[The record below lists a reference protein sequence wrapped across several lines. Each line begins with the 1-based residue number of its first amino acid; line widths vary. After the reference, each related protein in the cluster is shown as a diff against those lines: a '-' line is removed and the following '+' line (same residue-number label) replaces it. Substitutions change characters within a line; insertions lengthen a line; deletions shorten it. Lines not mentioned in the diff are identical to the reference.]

1 MIKGEPG
8 RMEVDVPKTKQCS
21 RSQKMEGRKHLIKIK
36 IPRIKETFGKKKK
49 KEDSS
54 DSGIL
59 TRANKEKST
68 LQHNEAKSQN
78 KDKKYTLQA
87 F

>member
-1 MIKGEPG
+1 
-8 RMEVDVPKTKQCS
+8 
-21 RSQKMEGRKHLIKIK
+21 MEGRKYVIEIKFPI
-36 IPRIKETFGKKKK
+36 IKETLFLKK

-54 DSGIL
+54 DSEML
-59 TRANKEKST
+59 TRANKEKSI
-68 LQHNEAKSQN
+68 LQHNEVKSQN

>member
-1 MIKGEPG
+1 
-8 RMEVDVPKTKQCS
+8 
-21 RSQKMEGRKHLIKIK
+21 MEGRKYVIEIKFPI
-36 IPRIKETFGKKKK
+36 IKETLKKK
-49 KEDSS
+49 KEFSS
-54 DSGIL
+54 DSEMLI
-59 TRANKEKST
+59 RANKEKSI

>member
-1 MIKGEPG
+1 M
-8 RMEVDVPKTKQCS
+8 
-21 RSQKMEGRKHLIKIK
+21 IKIK
-36 IPRIKETFGKKKK
+36 FPIIKERLTKKKK

-78 KDKKYTLQA
+78 KDKKYTL
-87 F
+87 

>member
-1 MIKGEPG
+1 M
-8 RMEVDVPKTKQCS
+8 
-21 RSQKMEGRKHLIKIK
+21 IKIK
-36 IPRIKETFGKKKK
+36 FPIIKERLTKKKKK

-78 KDKKYTLQA
+78 KDKKYTL
-87 F
+87 